1 MINNKIV
8 IRKERY
14 KKDRKSFYRK
24 LNCPTVLTVTL
35 IPNYLIYKQLIL
47 DSSSMYM
54 IFFIFSLSKH

>member
-24 LNCPTVLTVTL
+24 LNCPTVILM
-35 IPNYLIYKQLIL
+35 PNCLIYRQLIL

-54 IFFIFSLSKH
+54 IFFHF